1 MPSLR
6 QFEIFR
12 ELARR
17 RHFGRAAQ
25 ALGVTQPALTRSL
38 QSLERRLGVSLFDR
52 QEMAPTVFGEAAL
65 RFADPAVGGFSE
77 LLRELALL
85 QGVEAGGLKVSMGPY
100 PADISGGLA
109 AAALSSEHPR
119 LAIALRVCD
128 WSGATRDAMDNAADL
143 ALADVSEAEERAE
156 LETEI
161 LRRSRGRFFC
171 RAAHP
176 LARRKRLALSDLFG
190 YPLVCSSYPARA
202 RPTLPEG
209 DRPFGVFDP
218 ERDRFTP
225 RILVETFSMS
235 RDIVLNSDAI
245 GAFVPGQRGDE
256 LEQGRCVALPVE
268 SPALRLNYGF
278 IVKRGRMLSPAAR
291 AFMEAVRRIEQ
302 TIPE

>member
-12 ELARR
+12 ELATR

-38 QSLERRLGVSLFDR
+38 QNLERGLGVSLFDR
-52 QEMAPTVFGEAAL
+52 KAMAPTLFGEAAL
-65 RFADPAVGGFSE
+65 RFADPAFGGFSE

-85 QGVEAGGLKVSMGPY
+85 QGLEAGGLKVSMGPY

-109 AAALSSEHPR
+109 AAMLSSEHPK

-128 WSGATRDAMDNAADL
+128 WSEATRDVLDNAADL

-176 LARRKRLALSDLFG
+176 LARRKRLALNDLFE
-190 YPLVCSSYPARA
+190 YPLVGSSYPARA
-202 RPTLPEG
+202 RPTLPEAEG
-209 DRPFGVFDP
+209 PFGVFDR
-218 ERDRFTP
+218 ESDRFTP
-225 RILVETFSMS
+225 RILVETFPMA

-245 GAFVPGQRGDE
+245 GAFAPGQLRDE
-256 LEQGRCVALPVE
+256 LERGSCVALPVE

-291 AFMEAVRRIEQ
+291 AFMEIVRKVER
-302 TIPE
+302 TIPG